1 MTETD
6 SLQAGDFDE
15 ALDKAFQVAKILA
28 GQKLPEDTVPPKWR
42 ALLQSAQELDD
53 LERQIYDLKS
63 RQIVAWRKFRAALH
77 NVTH

>member
-1 MTETD
+1 MIDTD
-6 SLQAGDFDE
+6 SLQAGELDE
-15 ALDKAFQVAKILA
+15 ALDKAFQVAKILT
-28 GQKLPEDTVPPKWR
+28 GRKSPEDKTPPKWR